1 MNIIEALNSRY
12 TCRAFKPE
20 SVAMDTVMKI
30 LDAANRTPSW
40 GNTQPWNIYVATGDV
55 LEDLRNEFLERL
67 AQRVAGETDLPVPQ
81 EWPEALKQR
90 YVTVS
95 KERYDLLSQEL
106 EKDAI
111 VSAVLG
117 SNYRFFDAPVVIYI
131 CMDRNLTS
139 YSMFDLGAL
148 SQSIMLAA
156 QEYGLDTA
164 PAIMLVQ
171 YPELIRQALAI
182 PEEQAIV
189 IGIALGYGDS
199 SSIYNQHRTSRRPI
213 QEVATLKGF

>member
-20 SVAMDTVMKI
+20 SVPMDTVIKI
-30 LDAANRTPSW
+30 LEAANRTPSW
-40 GNTQPWNIYVATGDV
+40 GNTQPWNIYVAAGDV
-55 LEDLRNEFLERL
+55 LEDLRKGFMERL

-156 QEYGLDTA
+156 EEYGLNTA

-199 SSIYNQHRTSRRPI
+199 SSIYNQHRTARRPI

>member
-12 TCRAFKPE
+12 TCRAFRPD
-20 SVAMDTVMKI
+20 SLAMDMVIKI
-30 LDAANRTPSW
+30 LEAANRTPSW
-40 GNTQPWNIYVATGDV
+40 GNTQPWNIYVAAGDV
-55 LEDLRNEFLERL
+55 LEDLRKGFMERL

-156 QEYGLDTA
+156 EEYGLNTA

-199 SSIYNQHRTSRRPI
+199 SSIYNQHRTARRPI